1 MSRQIPEWYAE
12 WVRNHLTTFGLHTAE
27 GTPEMYIAWWP
38 SFYALDATAAELADA
53 TTMIL
58 RGGPAP
64 ARTADHYQAVKR
76 AIAELRNNRNQRA
89 TLARYSNPDD
99 RGQCVQC
106 VGSGIVAV
114 PHPDHCSFEGWRP
127 SHYSASGNPVYVTAA
142 VLCNCERGR
151 AIAARQAGIESEKGA
166 SRPRQLTLEQYAE
179 RINPNWREQLADR
192 AKQQEMIRETESGM
206 PTAAELA
213 GRFAMPRRAG

>member
-1 MSRQIPEWYAE
+1 
-12 WVRNHLTTFGLHTAE
+12 
-27 GTPEMYIAWWP
+27 
-38 SFYALDATAAELADA
+38 
-53 TTMIL
+53 
-58 RGGPAP
+58 
-64 ARTADHYQAVKR
+64 
-76 AIAELRNNRNQRA
+76 
-89 TLARYSNPDD
+89 
-99 RGQCVQC
+99 
-106 VGSGIVAV
+106 
-114 PHPDHCSFEGWRP
+114 
-127 SHYSASGNPVYVTAA
+127 